1 LQKFDI
7 FAAAGANA
15 ALVESF
21 NTTVT
26 NGALAIEFDSLVQNA
41 KINAIE
47 ILPLAGEPLLT
58 LKFSYTDGTPV
69 TGSLH
74 CAMSTSLLSLGGTL
88 PLVNG
93 QATCVLASS
102 PSVLGLVGPTQVALN
117 LTDGTGTVVWQISM
131 GVNPADADLSAVQ
144 NSTLHVVLTKP

>member
-21 NTTVT
+21 STTVT

-47 ILPLAGEPLLT
+47 ILPIAGEPLLT
-58 LKFSYTDGTPV
+58 LKFSY
-69 TGSLH
+69 
-74 CAMSTSLLSLGGTL
+74 
-88 PLVNG
+88 
-93 QATCVLASS
+93 
-102 PSVLGLVGPTQVALN
+102 
-117 LTDGTGTVVWQISM
+117 TDGTGTVVWQISM

-144 NSTLHVVLTKP
+144 TPRCT